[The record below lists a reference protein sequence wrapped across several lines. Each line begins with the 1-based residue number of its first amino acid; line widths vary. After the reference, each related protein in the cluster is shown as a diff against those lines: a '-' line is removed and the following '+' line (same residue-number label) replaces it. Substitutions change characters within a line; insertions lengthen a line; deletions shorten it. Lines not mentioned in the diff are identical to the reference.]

1 MSIFSEIFFI
11 IFVHTLH
18 IPENPNEDIEAVNTY
33 NYNGYSQDN
42 DLAYFLQNFFGR
54 RLEEFQGCLLSLIFK
69 LIDAVFLAKS

>member
-18 IPENPNEDIEAVNTY
+18 IPENSHEAIDTVSIY
-33 NYNGYSQDN
+33 NSEGYSQDN
-42 DLAYFLQNFFGR
+42 DLAYFLQNYFGR
-54 RLEEFQGCLLSLIFK
+54 RLEEFQGCLLSLIFQ